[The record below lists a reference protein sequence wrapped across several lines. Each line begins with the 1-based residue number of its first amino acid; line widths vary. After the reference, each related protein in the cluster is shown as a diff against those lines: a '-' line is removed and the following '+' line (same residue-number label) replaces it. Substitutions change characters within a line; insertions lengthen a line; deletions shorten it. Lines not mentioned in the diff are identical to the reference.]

1 MIEDDDDKIRRNLV
15 LVSSFIL
22 ICGWL
27 GISEI
32 SFIEKF
38 ISQSVPLSSWKVASL
53 FLVIVLYLSL
63 RFRFADGTKKDYGR
77 LIGEW
82 NAIRI
87 SNVDKRIKNLLKTFT
102 KSHKDSNVFTPKLSA
117 YFKEQA
123 TDSVISNRSDWN
135 LISLEATRVEAK
147 DAWSGEVRMAI
158 ALGTNDGYT
167 SSRAGGNSISYSFVG
182 FERYRVLALSALKLV
197 TYTKGAIDFIAP
209 IVLAVLAVLFLT
221 YKLLKDV
228 NSF

>member
-38 ISQSVPLSSWKVASL
+38 ISQSVSLSTWKVTTL
-53 FLVIVLYLSL
+53 FLVILLYLSL
-63 RFRFADGTKKDYGR
+63 RFRFSDGTKKDLGR

-82 NAIRI
+82 NAIRLA
-87 SNVDKRIKNLLKTFT
+87 NVDRRISSLLKAFT
-102 KSHKDSNVFTPKLSA
+102 KSHKDTNVFTPNLSV

-123 TDSVISNRSDWN
+123 SDSVISNRNDWN
-135 LISLEATRVEAK
+135 LISLEATRVEPK
-147 DAWSGEVRMAI
+147 DVWHGEVRMAI

-167 SSRAGGNSISYSFVG
+167 SSRAGGNSISYSFTG
-182 FERYRVLALSALKLV
+182 YERYRLLVLSAFKLV

-209 IVLAVLAVLFLT
+209 IALAVIAFLFLV
-221 YKLLKDV
+221 YKLFKDV
-228 NSF
+228 NCY